1 MNSHNKR
8 FNLTQAFVT
17 DSAKILMQNPR
28 QFAFAG

>member
-1 MNSHNKR
+1 MKKPNKR

-17 DSAKILMQNPR
+17 DSAKIFMQNPR